1 VESAIEFAQN
11 MPSRWLKG
19 DFVTKQ
25 HLQYLVYPSGLFYDK
40 RKDECRTF
48 RVNSLFLYIAH
59 LKQIIEQKKGKL
71 TFFWWF
77 FLFVLLGSGSRTKFF
92 FLVKYSYVC
101 F

>member
-59 LKQIIEQKKGKL
+59 LKQIIEQKKRK
-71 TFFWWF
+71 TH
-77 FLFVLLGSGSRTKFF
+77 FLMVVFPFCPLG
-92 FLVKYSYVC
+92 
-101 F
+101 